1 MVKFIFSRR
10 KRQQL
15 ISDAM
20 SSRANDVLR
29 LVALCLVV
37 FYNVV
42 GLLDIFSTVLAI
54 ETGVAE
60 EANPLMRYLMEEIGV
75 GWVAVKLT
83 LQFMISAMV
92 LWFPHRYVLLLFAAT
107 VAGNSIIVANNFLIA
122 LTG

>member
-1 MVKFIFSRR
+1 
-10 KRQQL
+10 
-15 ISDAM
+15 M